1 MLALGLKD
9 LVLDK
14 FNIKKLLAETGI
26 LLPFKVPTLKY
37 VQSCC
42 KQRVPRH
49 LLMTKLTK
57 SYLNKHDLLVA
68 RFERGTVMSVMKCGK
83 FKAKPNP

>member
-1 MLALGLKD
+1 MLALGLKN

-57 SYLNKHDLLVA
+57 QYLNENDLLTVP
-68 RFERGTVMSVMKCGK
+68 FEKKQGFV
-83 FKAKPNP
+83 